1 MAKLLAIDD
10 EVQILTALARGFR
23 RAGHE
28 VVVAR
33 TGTDGLAAAA
43 TAAPDVVLVDLRL
56 PDLDG
61 IEVVRRMRAWTAVPI
76 LLLSGAGT
84 ERAKVEALD
93 AGADDFVDKPF
104 SMEELR
110 ARVDAALRRASRG
123 AGPAQIATSTN
134 GDRPRGP
141 VVGSGGVLDLE
152 AVTINLPGRTVT
164 VDGEPVRL
172 TPTEWRLLEVLVAHP
187 GRVLT
192 YGRIIAE
199 VWSPQHGDEARTSL
213 RAHLRTLRRK
223 LGDDA
228 TSPRFITTE
237 PGVGYRWLPVSEP

>member
-10 EVQILTALARGFR
+10 EVQILTALARGFQ

-61 IEVVRRMRAWTAVPI
+61 IEVVRRMRAWTTVPI

-84 ERAKVEALD
+84 ERAKVDALD

-110 ARVDAALRRASRG
+110 ARVDAALRRAQRAAGPVHATRVNGPGSADASRG
-123 AGPAQIATSTN
+123 PDGVIHL
-134 GDRPRGP
+134 D
-141 VVGSGGVLDLE
+141 GVLIDLPCR
-152 AVTINLPGRTVT
+152 AVTVG
-164 VDGEPVRL
+164 GEPVRL

-187 GRVLT
+187 GRVLA

-199 VWSPQHGDEARTSL
+199 VWSPQHGDEARSSL

-228 TSPRFITTE
+228 AGPRFIATE
-237 PGVGYRWLPVSEP
+237 PGVGYRWLPVPEP